1 MKWPFLM
8 SKQHFLPEKFG
19 CFTEKLYLCTNYRL
33 LHMKRRLFIISLL
46 TALTYIMPMSV
57 SAAPAYFAGVMEMA
71 QDQDVNITYS
81 EGTLFVTGCE
91 GQTLEIVSLTGKK
104 IMDVKI
110 ESPAQKIELNIPKG
124 CYIVKV
130 GKVVRKV
137 SIR

>member
-1 MKWPFLM
+1 MAM
-8 SKQHFLPEKFG
+8 T
-19 CFTEKLYLCTNYRL
+19 C
-33 LHMKRRLFIISLL
+33 
-46 TALTYIMPMSV
+46 IMPMSV
-57 SAAPAYFAGVMEMA
+57 SAAPAYLAGVLELS
-71 QDQDVNITYS
+71 QDQDVNITFS

>member
-1 MKWPFLM
+1 MAM
-8 SKQHFLPEKFG
+8 T
-19 CFTEKLYLCTNYRL
+19 CV
-33 LHMKRRLFIISLL
+33 
-46 TALTYIMPMSV
+46 MPMSV
-57 SAAPAYFAGVMEMA
+57 SAAPAYLAGVLELS
-71 QDQDVNITYS
+71 QDQDVNITFS

-110 ESPAQKIELNIPKG
+110 ESPALKIELNIPKG

>member
-1 MKWPFLM
+1 M
-8 SKQHFLPEKFG
+8 SKQHFLLEKFG
-19 CFTEKLYLCTNYRL
+19 CFTEKHYLCTNYRL
-33 LHMKRRLFIISLL
+33 LRMTRRIFIISLL
-46 TALTYIMPMSV
+46 TALTCFMPISV
-57 SAAPAYFAGVMEMA
+57 FAAPAYFAGVMEMS

>member
-1 MKWPFLM
+1 M
-8 SKQHFLPEKFG
+8 SKQHFLLEKFG
-19 CFTEKLYLCTNYRL
+19 CFTEKHYLCTNYRL
-33 LHMKRRLFIISLL
+33 LRMTRRIFIISLL
-46 TALTYIMPMSV
+46 TALTCFMPISV
-57 SAAPAYFAGVMEMA
+57 SAAPAYFAGVMEMS

>member
-1 MKWPFLM
+1 MAM
-8 SKQHFLPEKFG
+8 T
-19 CFTEKLYLCTNYRL
+19 C
-33 LHMKRRLFIISLL
+33 
-46 TALTYIMPMSV
+46 IMPMSV
-57 SAAPAYFAGVMEMA
+57 SAVPAYLAGVLELS
-71 QDQDVNITYS
+71 QDQDVNITFS

>member
-1 MKWPFLM
+1 M
-8 SKQHFLPEKFG
+8 SKQHFLLEKFG
-19 CFTEKLYLCTNYRL
+19 CFTEKHYLCTNYRL
-33 LHMKRRLFIISLL
+33 LRMTRRIFIISLL
-46 TALTYIMPMSV
+46 TALTCFMPISV
-57 SAAPAYFAGVMEMA
+57 SATPAYFAGVMEMS

-137 SIR
+137 SVR